1 MTMAATW
8 WSIEELSPMQ
18 HTSVMVSEV
27 LEALSPASGGVVL
40 DATLGAG
47 GHTEA
52 LLSAF
57 PELQVIGVDRDASAL
72 ALAEERLRPFAGRVR
87 FVHAP
92 FGCIQ
97 TLTEE
102 LEVVRLAG
110 IVADLGVSSM
120 QLDRP
125 ERGMSFRAEGP
136 IDMRMDPSRGETA
149 LELIDRLNQ
158 DELADVLYELGEERA
173 SRRVAR
179 SIKLARENDLL
190 HSTTDLR
197 RAVVRAVGPSRGGG
211 IDPAT
216 RTFQALRIAVN
227 EELNE
232 LRRLLEGAH
241 ELLCPDGVLCVISF
255 HSLEDRL
262 VKRTFMESKRWSR
275 LFTKPRQASP
285 EEKQLNPRSRSAKL
299 RAARAVRPSEVAND
313 VEFAELGEGETE
325 D

>member
-1 MTMAATW
+1 
-8 WSIEELSPMQ
+8 MQ

-27 LEALSPASGGVVL
+27 LEALCPAPGGVYL

-52 LLSAF
+52 LLSAC
-57 PELQVIGVDRDASAL
+57 PEARVIGIDRDASAL
-72 ALAEERLRPFAGRVR
+72 ALAEERLRPFADRVS
-87 FVHAP
+87 FLHAP
-92 FGCIQ
+92 FGSIE

-102 LEVVRLAG
+102 LGVTKLAG
-110 IVADLGVSSM
+110 ILADLGVSSM
-120 QLDRP
+120 QLDSP
-125 ERGMSFRAEGP
+125 ERGLSFRAAGP
-136 IDMRMDPSRGETA
+136 IDMRMDPSTGETA

-158 DELADVLYELGEERA
+158 NQLADVLYELGEERA

-179 SIKLARENDLL
+179 SIKLAREHDLL

-227 EELNE
+227 EELLE
-232 LRRLLEGAH
+232 LRRLLDCAH
-241 ELLCPDGVLCVISF
+241 RLLSPEGVLCVISF

-262 VKRTFMESKRWSR
+262 VKRAFMERELWSR
-275 LFTKPRQASP
+275 LFSKPRLASA
-285 EEKQLNPRSRSAKL
+285 EEKQLNPRARSAKL
-299 RAARAVRPSEVAND
+299 RAARAKPTSGAAND
-313 VEFAELGEGETE
+313 VELAEEEAE
-325 D
+325 E